1 LKTKEDQGEKQKGLH
16 KPKRIK
22 ERNRK
27 VFCCSASPLPPPALR
42 AENQRESKRETESSS
57 AVQSH
62 LALLLR

>member
-27 VFCCSASPLPPPALR
+27 VFCCSASPRPPPALR
-42 AENQRESKRETESSS
+42 TENQRELNRKTERSS
-57 AVQSH
+57 AVQPH
-62 LALLLR
+62 LALLLC